1 LKKIKLAVFIIQ
13 KAMRKFLLKKS
24 IRNAVFSEYFGPVEM
39 QVDKIRLAE
48 ETSLFPNSE
57 KWNLNSSS

>member
-1 LKKIKLAVFIIQ
+1 
-13 KAMRKFLLKKS
+13 MRKFLLKKS